1 MRGKHLMSLLAPRQS
16 HTAERVPSAF
26 EANGS
31 GDHYGGVL
39 VGAATIGQRASSG
52 STHDDALELA
62 ARLEPDE
69 YARYVRSFMEEGRA
83 KAGDDWRYADILTV
97 LSAACELIR
106 PRSYLEI
113 GVRRGRSMAMVASK
127 APDCDL
133 LGIDMWQEDYGGA
146 DNPGSDF
153 VRGELAKFDR
163 RGSLELIS
171 GDSHEVIPRL
181 FEERP
186 DLSFDLITVDGDHT
200 ILGASRDL
208 RHVLPR
214 LRIGGALV
222 FDDIRHPAHPR
233 LRDVWRTSVAA
244 SRRYMTW
251 EFEDVGYGVAVAV
264 RRW

>member
-1 MRGKHLMSLLAPRQS
+1 MRGKHLMSLLASRQS
-16 HTAERVPSAF
+16 HTTERIPSAF
-26 EANGS
+26 ETNGT

-39 VGAATIGQRASSG
+39 VGAATIGERASADSA
-52 STHDDALELA
+52 HEEALALAERLDPDDYTL
-62 ARLEPDE
+62 
-69 YARYVRSFMEEGRA
+69 YVRSFIETGRGQ
-83 KAGDDWRYADILTV
+83 AGGDWRYADILTV
-97 LSAACELIR
+97 LAAACDLIS

-133 LGIDMWQEDYGGA
+133 LGIDMWQEGYGGA
-146 DNPGSDF
+146 DNPGPNL
-153 VRGELAKFDR
+153 VRAELAKFDH
-163 RGSLELIS
+163 RGKVELLS

-181 FEERP
+181 FAERP
-186 DLSFDLITVDGDHT
+186 ELSFDLITVDGDHT

-208 RHVLPR
+208 RDVLPR
-214 LRIGGALV
+214 LRIGGAVV

-233 LRDVWRTSVAA
+233 LREVWRAAVAS